1 MEVLHSWNGAS
12 YEKGLGGETN
22 IKVEAS
28 IFVAIQRKGLKL
40 TFDIGS
46 MEGYDAPGSVLLAE
60 FSPEGIGLGL
70 LEGRS
75 RTMYRYTYATG
86 DNKEGSLLPGILKA
100 FPEYEG
106 PFSQVA
112 ISYRFPSCV
121 LVPSTLYRFQEEGL
135 FLQSA
140 GADIPGQVL
149 RSDHLP
155 SHSLQAVYGLPK
167 SLNIAVTRQYLR
179 HQYWHQFAV
188 FLKNAVPPSGS
199 FLSVDIRPGD
209 FAVSLYRDGQP
220 ELLSIFPYASPA
232 DVLYRL
238 VHLSESFG
246 LSRDTL
252 PMEVSGFVD
261 EGSSLFHEMRLYFA
275 QITFPGKLETLRL
288 AHAFEDHPAHYFS
301 SLSKLAAC
309 VSYPEH

>member
-12 YEKGLGGETN
+12 YEKGLGGET
-22 IKVEAS
+22 IIRVEAS
-28 IFVAIQRKGLKL
+28 IFVAIQRNGLKL

-46 MEGYDAPGSVLLAE
+46 MEGYEAPGSVLLAE

-70 LEGRS
+70 LESRS
-75 RTMYRYTYATG
+75 KTMYRYTYATG
-86 DNKEGSLLPGILKA
+86 ENKDGSLLPGLLKA

-140 GADIPGQVL
+140 GADMPGQVL

-155 SHSLQAVYGLPK
+155 AHAMQAVYGLPK

-188 FLKNAVPPSGS
+188 FLKHSVPTSHS
-199 FLSVDIRPGD
+199 FLSVDIRPAD
-209 FAVSLYRDGQP
+209 FAVSLYRNGQP

-252 PMEVSGFVD
+252 PLEVSGFVD

-275 QITFPGKLETLRL
+275 QVAFSGKLEPMRL

-309 VSYPEH
+309 VSYPEP